1 MGMWYRRG
9 GTRTDEGSKG
19 ESVTTWGMR
28 HGMREHMQSRSTGS
42 HSSCLRAKMLTCSR

>member
-19 ESVTTWGMR
+19 ESVTTWGDETR
-28 HGMREHMQSRSTGS
+28 D
-42 HSSCLRAKMLTCSR
+42 A